1 MAYNDTEY
9 HNWYTK
15 QNYDR
20 ISFFV
25 PKGTRERIKAA
36 ARCAGVSMNSYIANL
51 LPKSLITE
59 RDFVRWKEINSNE
72 TVCTGNEC

>member
-1 MAYNDTEY
+1 
-9 HNWYTK
+9 
-15 QNYDR
+15 
-20 ISFFV
+20 
-25 PKGTRERIKAA
+25 
-36 ARCAGVSMNSYIANL
+36 MNSYIANL